1 MVVSPRVGYFCTL
14 TKRNIDRKHQKA
26 ENWKLRSA
34 RSDDVV
40 TRVNRGGGD
49 FGENITGNP
58 LLEVAPATSTQLFIL
73 VTVHVYFDPRSELS
87 NLIYTAFI

>member
-1 MVVSPRVGYFCTL
+1 M
-14 TKRNIDRKHQKA
+14 
-26 ENWKLRSA
+26 RSA

-87 NLIYTAFI
+87 NLIYTAFIWTSKLDIQLKSHLVRKVIVHAQTYV